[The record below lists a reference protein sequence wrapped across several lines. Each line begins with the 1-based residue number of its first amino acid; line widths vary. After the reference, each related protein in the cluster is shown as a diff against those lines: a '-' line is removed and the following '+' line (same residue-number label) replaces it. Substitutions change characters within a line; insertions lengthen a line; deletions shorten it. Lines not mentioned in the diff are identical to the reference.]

1 MLLVAI
7 AGTNTATRLRWSA
20 VDCGGVRGSGGGSE
34 AHRREEQG
42 NAGFVRGKVRVG
54 D

>member
-20 VDCGGVRGSGGGSE
+20 VDCGGVRGSE